1 MLVRAFR
8 FVLCLCLLSGVVCYQ
23 FVPVNSSTLLG
34 HVAKVTNSLAA
45 QRYPLD
51 ASQSKFIAHAVRGG
65 LFWFKGHDH
74 LVAVREFTGEAQLS
88 PDELTASS
96 LQITAK
102 TESMVET
109 SSVFTDQQKQI
120 INKEL

>member
-1 MLVRAFR
+1 MLVRPFR

-45 QRYPLD
+45 QRYTLD
-51 ASQSKFIAHAVRGG
+51 ASHSKFIAHALRGG

-74 LVAVREFTGEAQLS
+74 LVAH
-88 PDELTASS
+88 ELPGHPGLDRGGKLIAEPGFPGPLAPIRFS
-96 LQITAK
+96 
-102 TESMVET
+102 
-109 SSVFTDQQKQI
+109 
-120 INKEL
+120 